1 VAPAAISVEFRKS
14 RRSIGV
20 FSPRGSEAL
29 VEERR
34 LSMAEVFSAYD
45 KPFRLALIL
54 GINRSL
60 SKLILDYLEIGM
72 GALAE
77 YFNGKGVMRQ
87 FGLDGRP
94 GRTGEASSDTVS

>member
-1 VAPAAISVEFRKS
+1 
-14 RRSIGV
+14 
-20 FSPRGSEAL
+20 
-29 VEERR
+29 
-34 LSMAEVFSAYD
+34 MAEVFSAYD

-60 SKLILDYLEIGM
+60 SKLILDYLD
-72 GALAE
+72 
-77 YFNGKGVMRQ
+77 GKGVMRQ